1 MALSAGS
8 PSPNNGTRPTSS
20 TNNPL
25 NQAPRSET
33 EMSNVVSVPMPGL
46 PPRSNEEAPVKK
58 KNKSLKSKRTSKR
71 KSKTGKKAVGGPP
84 PPLVS
89 GTKPPGAKPP
99 PMAKP
104 PPVTKPPSMAP
115 ALAPLKPG
123 WAEFVHEESG
133 RKYYYNAQTKEN
145 VWDRTMAS

>member
-1 MALSAGS
+1 MALSAGSS

-33 EMSNVVSVPMPGL
+33 ELSNVVSVPMPGL
-46 PPRSNEEAPVKK
+46 PPRSNEEAPFKK
-58 KNKSLKSKRTSKR
+58 KNKSLKSKR
-71 KSKTGKKAVGGPP
+71 KSKTGKTAVGGPP

-99 PMAKP
+99 PMA
-104 PPVTKPPSMAP
+104 KPPSMAP

>member
-25 NQAPRSET
+25 SQAPRSET
-33 EMSNVVSVPMPGL
+33 ELSNVVSVPMPVL

-58 KNKSLKSKRTSKR
+58 KNKSLKSKR

>member
-33 EMSNVVSVPMPGL
+33 ELSNVVSVPMPVL

-104 PPVTKPPSMAP
+104 PSMAP

>member
-8 PSPNNGTRPTSS
+8 P
-20 TNNPL
+20 NPL
-25 NQAPRSET
+25 SQAPRSET
-33 EMSNVVSVPMPGL
+33 ELSNVVSVPMPVL

-58 KNKSLKSKRTSKR
+58 KNKSLKSKR